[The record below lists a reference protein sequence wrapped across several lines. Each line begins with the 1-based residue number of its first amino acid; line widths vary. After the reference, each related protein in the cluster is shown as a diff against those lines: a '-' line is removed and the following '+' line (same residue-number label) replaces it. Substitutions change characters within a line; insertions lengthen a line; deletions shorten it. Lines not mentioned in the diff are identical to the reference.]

1 MYPKNTDIIL
11 TRKNV
16 CLRNTSIRHT
26 EQSEVSIN
34 ISKLPK
40 NGFFT
45 SFRMTMKSRRKNVYL
60 RNTSVRHTE
69 QSEVSINTCELSGN
83 GLATLNRKKGFLHQP
98 EDSLRRNGNSSR
110 WKRYL
115 LLFKNKYLFL
125 SKNYLGSISITGII
139 ISSIEMPPCWK
150 LSLYRAIN

>member
-1 MYPKNTDIIL
+1 MYLKN
-11 TRKNV
+11 N
-16 CLRNTSIRHT
+16 
-26 EQSEVSIN
+26 
-34 ISKLPK
+34 
-40 NGFFT
+40 
-45 SFRMTMKSRRKNVYL
+45 
-60 RNTSVRHTE
+60 SVRHTE
-69 QSEVSINTCELSGN
+69 QSEVSINTYELSGNGFFTSFRMTIKCRRKNVYPWNTDIILRRKNVYLRNISIRHTEQSEGSINTYELSGN